1 MGKIYV
7 DDIGVEIRLD
17 VGQSLTGATELK
29 IKVEKPDGTTAS
41 WTATEYSDQV
51 ITYTTTTSGSP
62 AVTDLNIAGKYKLQA
77 YVKWGDASVHR
88 GETYTMRVY
97 DHYE

>member
-17 VGQSLTGATELK
+17 VGQSLTGATEIK

-41 WTATEYSDQV
+41 WTATAYSDQV
-51 ITYTTTTSGSP
+51 ITYTTTSAGTP
-62 AVTDLNIAGKYKLQA
+62 AVTDLNVAGKYKLQA
-77 YVKWGDASVHR
+77 YVKWGDTSVHR